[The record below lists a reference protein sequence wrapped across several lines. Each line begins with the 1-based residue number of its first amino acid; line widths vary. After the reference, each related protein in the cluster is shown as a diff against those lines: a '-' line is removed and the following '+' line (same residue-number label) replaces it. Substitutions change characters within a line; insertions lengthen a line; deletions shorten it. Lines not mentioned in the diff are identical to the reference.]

1 MDTTLYPYSVFLIM
15 KGGGGDRV
23 LFRYPFNVAPKKR
36 QGLSEANGK
45 AGRTGNEDR
54 TVSFRPRSNPYALP
68 AVTDGLFLPED
79 STSSK
84 QNSDVLQVR
93 LLVPFVEMFN
103 LKIRPFPSPGNIL
116 LNC

>member
-45 AGRTGNEDR
+45 TGRGANEDR

-84 QNSDVLQVR
+84 QNSDVLQV
-93 LLVPFVEMFN
+93 EN
-103 LKIRPFPSPGNIL
+103 TAISSSKD
-116 LNC
+116 